1 MKQGSLN
8 SKNWVI
14 ASIRKSKKLK
24 ELYYP
29 LDSSW
34 ARRCVVSYQIINGLN
49 PTKQFC
55 ALFYMQQFFE
65 LSILL
70 QLNCKNCLRGSV
82 LNVNYAAR
90 LFNNEVCG
98 HPLEATRCH
107 TQLKQTSIVSAEC
120 RSSFHS
126 LFSRWKHSRRFS
138 TQANESTT
146 VYGSKMM
153 LMEAGQAVPTL
164 YSVTSN
170 PY

>member
-90 LFNNEVCG
+90 LFNNEVSFAG
-98 HPLEATRCH
+98 TLLKRLAVTHNWNRQALSQLNAVVHFTRCSADGNVLADFPRKRMN
-107 TQLKQTSIVSAEC
+107 QLRFMALKWC
-120 RSSFHS
+120 
-126 LFSRWKHSRRFS
+126 LWKP
-138 TQANESTT
+138 
-146 VYGSKMM
+146 GK
-153 LMEAGQAVPTL
+153 L
-164 YSVTSN
+164 YL
-170 PY
+170 PCIA